1 MKSEGP
7 INDQERLYISWFE
20 RGNHAHFGSAGPL
33 KPCMILDAEKL
44 VL

>member
-1 MKSEGP
+1 MIKRGSKYLG
-7 INDQERLYISWFE
+7 FE

-44 VL
+44 VYDKVFG